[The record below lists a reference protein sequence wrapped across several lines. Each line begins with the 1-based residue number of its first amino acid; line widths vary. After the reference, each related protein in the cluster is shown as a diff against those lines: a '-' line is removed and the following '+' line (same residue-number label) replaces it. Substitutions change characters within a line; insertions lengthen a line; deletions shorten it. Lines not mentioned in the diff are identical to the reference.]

1 MDLTSPETG
10 NKSLISKPPS
20 LFQRKPIHYLFR
32 SISFLS
38 VLVLCSIAINAVQAW
53 GFLFLFALSR
63 PFYRLFMRFTQR
75 LFGILI
81 LFCTFIYSPLQIVL
95 TGAHQELN
103 QDSFAPIMV
112 FMSISS
118 SFTEDL
124 LISHT
129 SSRGSICTLGCRQ
142 TIKSTR
148 IGGIFGYLVA
158 SGTLTEISRSS
169 LKKVLGRFP
178 SLVRFNISQAQC
190 TPCLKL
196 YICTHTFSI
205 I

>member
-1 MDLTSPETG
+1 MLYTSSLTLINDSTLFYFFFPTVMDLSALG

-20 LFQRKPIHYLFR
+20 LFQRKPILYLFR

-63 PFYRLFMRFTQR
+63 PFYRLSMRFTQR

-81 LFCTFIYSPLQIVL
+81 LFCTFLYSPLQIVL

-112 FMSISS
+112 FMS
-118 SFTEDL
+118 
-124 LISHT
+124 
-129 SSRGSICTLGCRQ
+129 
-142 TIKSTR
+142 
-148 IGGIFGYLVA
+148 VA
-158 SGTLTEISRSS
+158 
-169 LKKVLGRFP
+169 F
-178 SLVRFNISQAQC
+178 
-190 TPCLKL
+190 
-196 YICTHTFSI
+196 
-205 I
+205 